1 MAFVAAHSLAYEII
15 LGHIRSQCPRG
26 NVRRIW
32 LYAFILTRFIVE
44 PIFLGYAEPFHE
56 PVRDVRIFL
65 RIVGLSGQE
74 INLCW
79 TNTIVR
85 RSVAFNYTRSLMRVA
100 LVRAGG
106 IVILTDGARVH
117 VGIGTGCVSGRAP
130 HRAAKD
136 NRLSSGEFRED
147 SEQVALADSTIPFFK
162 GIVIGEARISLK
174 HWPII
179 ELGNS
184 ASLVIIN
191 TFGQIILT
199 TRLSIIIPK
208 KPKEFIPTYGPA

>member
-1 MAFVAAHSLAYEII
+1 
-15 LGHIRSQCPRG
+15 
-26 NVRRIW
+26 
-32 LYAFILTRFIVE
+32 
-44 PIFLGYAEPFHE
+44 
-56 PVRDVRIFL
+56 
-65 RIVGLSGQE
+65 
-74 INLCW
+74 
-79 TNTIVR
+79 
-85 RSVAFNYTRSLMRVA
+85 MRVA
-100 LVRAGG
+100 LVRVGG

-117 VGIGTGCVSGRAP
+117 VGIGTGWCVSGRAP

-136 NRLSSGEFRED
+136 NRLSSGEFREY